1 MVPTESTVFPR
12 IIAEVG
18 GGGGNFF
25 APKGG
30 DHSKEGNYLM
40 EAIFSKFNT
49 CTPSCIA
56 QIHELLEVVD

>member
-18 GGGGNFF
+18 GGGNFF

-30 DHSKEGNYLM
+30 DYSKEGNYLM

-49 CTPSCIA
+49 CTQSCIA